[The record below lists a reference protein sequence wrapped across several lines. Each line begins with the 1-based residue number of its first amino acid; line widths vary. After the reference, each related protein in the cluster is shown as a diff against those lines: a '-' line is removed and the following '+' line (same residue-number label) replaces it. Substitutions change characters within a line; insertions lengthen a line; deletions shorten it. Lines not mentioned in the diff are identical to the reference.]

1 MYTPEPQISVIC
13 VFRNRKESITPTVKA
28 LFSIKEVPCEFII
41 IDDASTDGSTEK
53 LRSLMES
60 YQNEQTYFF
69 ELDSPRGRGNCLNMA
84 LEHIRGRII
93 WIPESL
99 HTVDQE
105 LLAAA
110 AGELRSSESP
120 LAVATEEPLPG
131 SAIDWLQM
139 LKNDRIP
146 FDRNYLFDIEKIPPA
161 QQFADPHWSSRHA
174 SEWAMRLHSRHDI
187 ISVKPF
193 ADGSSDH
200 LAMDDRTRK
209 ECVYSLLRDPEL
221 SFSSQEKAF
230 RMLRSFGHTDS
241 EQDAESS
248 EILYSQAQSLFKTG
262 DSVSALDL
270 LNRILASDPG
280 HKRSRSF
287 KISILEKMRRY
298 VEAAEEKH
306 SIQSRDSSE
315 EVPDEQEA
323 IPELQDSSQKEPAES
338 GQDYSEETGQTPES
352 AEPAS
357 ETEKTSVQA
366 DPAEETEKIPEAPE
380 SADDISDSTESA
392 ELTDSTQEDTAFRRQ
407 GDAREDE
414 TTGQHHTAAG
424 TSVRVNYRKEISNQ
438 LPLTIIIPTSTIRR
452 QVLEDCLTSVFRYTA
467 SGQTKIIVIDNGSVD
482 DTDEYL
488 DSLIRENRPVT
499 VLSNERNLGFA
510 AAVNQG
516 LAKAGDGIVVVMHND
531 VILRGPVPA
540 RLARVLDENQDIG
553 LVAPKADRTWSPLQH
568 LNGIGD
574 DTRQN
579 PETDSDSPFTE
590 VDLVDGYMM
599 AFRNEPGLTM
609 SKDYGLAYFDDA
621 DFCFRLQKKGYR
633 IVIDNRET
641 VTHLYGQTTSD
652 LGLNM
657 RGKAYWKNAALFQ
670 SEWSLEPQFP
680 AENTVDDSI
689 RQFIIIGELINPFY
703 PEKHLL
709 DYFWKLFTSEQKTRV
724 YNSDFPSGELKAMI
738 RVMMAANQ
746 REILRRLEQQLNS
759 YPPDMQL
766 YHDLI
771 VFYFDRTIYSRCKL
785 YLDKIGDHEMPSDLA
800 IYQLKIAIGE
810 KDYGKAA
817 KLLENLMEELPT
829 HPEILL
835 SAAEIH
841 RKSGNRE
848 QSEKFMSLA
857 RTFNPYI
864 RP

>member
-13 VFRNRKESITPTVKA
+13 VFRNRKSLIASTVKA

-41 IDDASTDGSTEK
+41 IDDASSDGSTEK

-60 YQNEQTYFF
+60 YQNQQTYFF

-93 WIPESL
+93 WIPETL
-99 HTVDQE
+99 QTIDQE

-146 FDRNYLFDIEKIPPA
+146 FDRNYLFDIGKIPPA

-174 SEWAMRLHSRHDI
+174 SEWTMRLHSRHDI

-193 ADGSSDH
+193 ASGISDH

-221 SFSSQEKAF
+221 SFSGQEKAF

-241 EQDAESS
+241 EQ
-248 EILYSQAQSLFKTG
+248 
-262 DSVSALDL
+262 
-270 LNRILASDPG
+270 
-280 HKRSRSF
+280 
-287 KISILEKMRRY
+287 
-298 VEAAEEKH
+298 
-306 SIQSRDSSE
+306 
-315 EVPDEQEA
+315 EA
-323 IPELQDSSQKEPAES
+323 IPEPQDSSQKEPAES
-338 GQDYSEETGQTPES
+338 GQDNSEKTGHTPES

-366 DPAEETEKIPEAPE
+366 DPAEETAITPEASEP
-380 SADDISDSTESA
+380 ADDISDSTGSA
-392 ELTDSTQEDTAFRRQ
+392 ELTDSTQDDTAFTS
-407 GDAREDE
+407 GDDAPEE
-414 TTGQHHTAAG
+414 EATGQHHTAAG
-424 TSVRVNYRKEISNQ
+424 TNVRVNYRKEISNQ

-467 SGQTKIIVIDNGSVD
+467 SGQTEIIVIDNGSVD
-482 DTDEYL
+482 DTDAYL
-488 DSLIRENRPVT
+488 DALIRENYPVT

-540 RLARVLDENQDIG
+540 RLARVLDEHPDIG
-553 LVAPKADRTWSPLQH
+553 LVTPKADRTWSALQH
-568 LNGIGD
+568 LRDAGEDSLNN
-574 DTRQN
+574 T
-579 PETDSDSPFTE
+579 ETNSDSPFTE

-599 AFRNEPGLTM
+599 VFRNETGLTM
-609 SKDYGLAYFDDA
+609 SKHYGLAYFDDA

-633 IVIDNRET
+633 IVVDNRET
-641 VTHLYGQTTSD
+641 ITHLYGQTTSD
-652 LGLNM
+652 VGLNM

-670 SEWSLEPQFP
+670 GEWSLEPQFP
-680 AENTVDDSI
+680 AEHTGDDPI

-800 IYQLKIAIGE
+800 IYELKIAIGE
-810 KDYGKAA
+810 KDYRKAA
-817 KLLENLMEELPT
+817 KLLENLIEVLPT